1 MFDLNAP
8 IIPGESAAGVRIG
21 QPIEDILA
29 WKSPD
34 AVVEIHSCTK
44 FEFGV
49 VHLWVENGKVSQVG
63 VCAGYRGSLMQ
74 GLGIGSTLG
83 DIQSSFG
90 PVVEDEDDNLIVEGR
105 PGWCFET
112 EEWMAGRQ
120 PEQNPNARVSQIYV
134 FAVAA

>member
-21 QPIEDILA
+21 QPIEDILG

-34 AVVEIHSCTK
+34 AIVEVHSCTK
-44 FEFGV
+44 FEFGA
-49 VHLWVENGKVSQVG
+49 VHLGGKWEG
-63 VCAGYRGSLMQ
+63 VAGRRVCRLSRLSDAGS
-74 GLGIGSTLG
+74 GIGSTVG

-120 PEQNPNARVSQIYV
+120 PEQNPNARVSEIYV